1 VFCEYGC
8 VGACTY
14 ETAARFAFSWCSEL
28 HTYFIAA
35 QDLASAKEYVDFIL
49 AALGNK
55 PTFAYLQVSVKRYWE
70 QMAWLG
76 PENWGAIPLRVP
88 APPEEALDLT
98 EGMDEEVED
107 VSAGECIYNLIHH
120 L

>member
-1 VFCEYGC
+1 
-8 VGACTY
+8 
-14 ETAARFAFSWCSEL
+14 
-28 HTYFIAA
+28 
-35 QDLASAKEYVDFIL
+35 VDFIL

-98 EGMDEEVED
+98 EGMDEEVEG
-107 VSAGECIYNLIHH
+107 VAAGECIYNLVHH
-120 L
+120 LSLEYTHIKRCTLLSWNPFSNYCCCTSCSSVH

>member
-28 HTYFIAA
+28 HTSFIAA